1 MFRFVFFLLMILFGL
16 CRLPVVFEQEM
27 LRGIHQELP
36 LERIWGRTPCQHGP
50 QQCAQFASKRR
61 VKAVLKSLEDAGVE
75 AFVEPVGINM
85 EYVKPLLDVVSE
97 WLFSVFGPFGSLP
110 ERNHDVWGG
119 MVLSEREVRQIAAVA
134 VAQTAMK
141 LKFLK
146 MYIDIQTMR
155 RAHVALNCT

>member
-1 MFRFVFFLLMILFGL
+1 LVCSFDVIFGL

-50 QQCAQFASKRR
+50 QQRAQFASSRR
-61 VKAVLKSLEDAGVE
+61 VKAMLKSLEDTGVE
-75 AFVEPVGINM
+75 VFVEPVGINM
-85 EYVKPLLDVVSE
+85 EYVKPLLDIVSD
-97 WLFSVFGPFGSLP
+97 WLFSAFGPDGFLP
-110 ERNHDVWGG
+110 DRNHDVWGG
-119 MVLSEREVRQIAAVA
+119 MTLSRREVRQIAAVA
-134 VAQTAMK
+134 VAHTAMK
-141 LKFLK
+141 LKLLK